1 MSREVSVVENGQ
13 KGLGVLE
20 AVYGK
25 VISGVHPL
33 SEPLEKFAEEYI
45 RQAAGDKEKAV
56 DDMVSNQVAKLAT
69 TGFLTGLG
77 GLITLPV
84 SIPADITT
92 GLYVQM
98 RMICS
103 IAYMRGYDIQ
113 SDAVK
118 TLVYTSLVGLKIVD
132 LVKQVGL
139 KASEKIALNMLKKLP
154 GQILV
159 KINQKIGFRFL
170 TKFGQK
176 GLVNIWKVIPVVPGI
191 VNAAWNAVETKAVAE
206 RAKKNF
212 CGQ

>member
-1 MSREVSVVENGQ
+1 
-13 KGLGVLE
+13 
-20 AVYGK
+20 
-25 VISGVHPL
+25 
-33 SEPLEKFAEEYI
+33 
-45 RQAAGDKEKAV
+45 
-56 DDMVSNQVAKLAT
+56 MVSNQVAKLAT

-98 RMICS
+98 RMICA

-154 GQILV
+154 GHILV

-191 VNAAWNAVETKAVAE
+191 VNAA
-206 RAKKNF
+206 
-212 CGQ
+212 